1 MEFPRQEYW
10 SGQSCTPPE
19 DVLDPGIKPGSP
31 ALQADSVSADPPG
44 KPHPLRGQQMTDSAC
59 LTLSSVNVLQLGSFL
74 IPLISVF
81 FFLRLCIVLQ
91 KQNKNPLDRGPVKQS
106 SQASHSQQCLIVSFD
121 LTRTSRTGIYNCDL
135 NAEQDQHMPTRWP
148 ECLTFWS
155 PQQWRPLVHKLSLS
169 IKCDSQVAQ

>member
-1 MEFPRQEYW
+1 MKVLVSQLYLTLYDPMAVAHYAPLSVEFPRHEYW

-31 ALQADSVSADPPG
+31 ALQAHSVSADPPG

-81 FFLRLCIVLQ
+81 FF
-91 KQNKNPLDRGPVKQS
+91 
-106 SQASHSQQCLIVSFD
+106 F
-121 LTRTSRTGIYNCDL
+121 
-135 NAEQDQHMPTRWP
+135 
-148 ECLTFWS
+148 
-155 PQQWRPLVHKLSLS
+155 
-169 IKCDSQVAQ
+169 